1 MPEGVMGECPD
12 WAAPGLRQ
20 RFGKQLGRELAESL
34 QSSAVQASLGHVGQ
48 DLQVTSWSRAD
59 FDFADLDP
67 LNSRL
72 EALSPHIILNASAYT
87 AVDLAEDHE
96 HEAFQINA
104 ELPQRLAQFAAQTR
118 AVLVHYSTDF
128 VFDGEKQT
136 PYTEEDTPRPLSAYG
151 RSKLAGEA
159 AIECSGCQHLIF
171 RTGWL
176 MGARGQNFLT
186 TMLRLGSERDAL
198 RVVAD
203 QWGAPTPASWLARM
217 SLKSLALG
225 LKHSHDARAPHGAQ
239 APKAWASSTAP
250 WGLYHASSLGQTS
263 WHGYAQYALQK
274 AQELGFALKVKP
286 DSIEGIGT
294 QDYPVKA
301 RRPAYSV
308 LSTEKLQRQW
318 AATPPDWQDAVSD
331 VLKELQSLRQAL
343 ERQAPPSGP

>member
-1 MPEGVMGECPD
+1 MANESLNILLLGARG
-12 WAAPGLRQ
+12 
-20 RFGKQLGRELAESL
+20 QLGAELSIGLEDPR
-34 QSSAVQASLGHVGQ
+34 VQASLNPQG
-48 DLQVTSWSRAD
+48 LPLEITSWSRAD
-59 FDFADLDP
+59 FDFANLSE
-67 LNSRL
+67 LARQL
-72 EALSPHIILNASAYT
+72 EQRSPHIILNACAYT

-96 HEAFQINA
+96 DEAMAINA
-104 ELPQRLAQFAAQTR
+104 QLPALLAQQALQTQG
-118 AVLVHYSTDF
+118 VLVHYSTDF

-159 AIECSGCQHLIF
+159 AIERSGCQHLIF

-217 SLKSLALG
+217 SLESLALG
-225 LKHSHDARAPHGAQ
+225 LKHPHDARAPHGAQ
-239 APKAWASSTAP
+239 APKAWTSSTAP

-294 QDYPVKA
+294 QDYPLKA
-301 RRPAYSV
+301 RRPTYSV
-308 LSTEKLQRQW
+308 LSSEKLQRQW
-318 AATPPDWQDAVSD
+318 AATPPDWQDAVCD
-331 VLKELQSLRQAL
+331 VLKELQFLRQAL